1 MSSIEI
7 QKIIKPINASDG
19 AGVKLK
25 RSIGVEPN
33 YFDPFLMLDEFGSE
47 NSEDYIAGFPPH
59 PHRGIETVTY
69 MLAGDFE
76 HKDSTGGEGK
86 MSAGD
91 VQWMKTGSGIIHS
104 EMPAMKEGKLHGF
117 QLWINMPAKL
127 KMSKPEYIYIDADKM
142 KIHKDKDKQ
151 IKVIAG
157 KFEKAEGP
165 VKGHNVEPIYFDVEL
180 NKGKKFDFK
189 IPSTHNS
196 FIYLINGE
204 IEIGEKKHTK
214 VKDSTLVLLS
224 RGENLKVSAKINAKF
239 LVISGKPI
247 NEESGPEVLTFK
259 DTEIGKPGPKEVLI
273 KNLSIGLNYIDV
285 YHRTGLYPIPLPS
298 GIGLESC
305 GVIEEV
311 GSDIKFFKI
320 GDRVTHASMPIG
332 AYSEKQIM
340 PEEKLVSVPD
350 GVSDEVASCITLKG
364 ITAEYLLHRA
374 YPLKKGDKVLYHAA
388 AGGLGQILC
397 PWANALGAEVIGTV
411 GSKAKEEIA
420 KKNGCHHVI
429 NYSEKNFVEEV
440 EKIVGKNG
448 IDVVYD
454 GVGIKTFKGS
464 IETLKIRGM
473 MVAFGNASGYV
484 DTIDVKKDINAK
496 GLFFTR
502 PSIAHYTI
510 KREELVE
517 SAKKVF
523 DAVLSKKFNVEISKK
538 YSLQD
543 AAQAHK
549 DLEARILT
557 GPAVIIP

>member
-1 MSSIEI
+1 MKSI
-7 QKIIKPINASDG
+7 KIEK
-19 AGVKLK
+19 
-25 RSIGVEPN
+25 
-33 YFDPFLMLDEFGSE
+33 FG
-47 NSEDYIAGFPPH
+47 
-59 PHRGIETVTY
+59 
-69 MLAGDFE
+69 
-76 HKDSTGGEGK
+76 
-86 MSAGD
+86 
-91 VQWMKTGSGIIHS
+91 
-104 EMPAMKEGKLHGF
+104 
-117 QLWINMPAKL
+117 
-127 KMSKPEYIYIDADKM
+127 
-142 KIHKDKDKQ
+142 
-151 IKVIAG
+151 
-157 KFEKAEGP
+157 
-165 VKGHNVEPIYFDVEL
+165 
-180 NKGKKFDFK
+180 
-189 IPSTHNS
+189 
-196 FIYLINGE
+196 
-204 IEIGEKKHTK
+204 
-214 VKDSTLVLLS
+214 
-224 RGENLKVSAKINAKF
+224 
-239 LVISGKPI
+239 
-247 NEESGPEVLTFK
+247 GPEVLTLK
-259 DTEIGKPGPKEVLI
+259 DAEIRKPGPKEVLI

-305 GVIEEV
+305 GVVEEV
-311 GSDIKFFKI
+311 GSDIKFLKI

-340 PEEKLVSVPD
+340 PEKKLVIVPD

-364 ITAEYLLHRA
+364 ITAEYLIHRA
-374 YPLKKGDKVLYHAA
+374 YLLKKGDKVLYHAA
-388 AGGLGQILC
+388 AGGLGKILC
-397 PWANALGAEVIGTV
+397 QWANSLGAEVIGTV
-411 GSKAKEEIA
+411 GSKSKEEIA

-502 PSIAHYTI
+502 PSIAHYTVT
-510 KREELVE
+510 REELVE

-523 DAVLSKKFNVEISKK
+523 DALLTNKFKVEVSKK
-538 YSLQD
+538 YSLKD

-549 DLEARILT
+549 DLEARLLM

>member
-1 MSSIEI
+1 MKSI
-7 QKIIKPINASDG
+7 KIEK
-19 AGVKLK
+19 
-25 RSIGVEPN
+25 
-33 YFDPFLMLDEFGSE
+33 FG
-47 NSEDYIAGFPPH
+47 
-59 PHRGIETVTY
+59 
-69 MLAGDFE
+69 
-76 HKDSTGGEGK
+76 
-86 MSAGD
+86 
-91 VQWMKTGSGIIHS
+91 
-104 EMPAMKEGKLHGF
+104 
-117 QLWINMPAKL
+117 
-127 KMSKPEYIYIDADKM
+127 
-142 KIHKDKDKQ
+142 
-151 IKVIAG
+151 
-157 KFEKAEGP
+157 
-165 VKGHNVEPIYFDVEL
+165 
-180 NKGKKFDFK
+180 
-189 IPSTHNS
+189 
-196 FIYLINGE
+196 
-204 IEIGEKKHTK
+204 
-214 VKDSTLVLLS
+214 
-224 RGENLKVSAKINAKF
+224 
-239 LVISGKPI
+239 
-247 NEESGPEVLTFK
+247 GPEVLTLK
-259 DTEIGKPGPKEVLI
+259 DAEIGKPGPKEVLI

-305 GVIEEV
+305 GVVEEV
-311 GSDIKFFKI
+311 GSDIKFLKI

-340 PEEKLVSVPD
+340 PEEKLVIVPD
-350 GVSDEVASCITLKG
+350 GVSDEVASCITLKV
-364 ITAEYLLHRA
+364 ITAEYLIHRA
-374 YPLKKGDKVLYHAA
+374 YLLKKGDKVLYHAA

-397 PWANALGAEVIGTV
+397 QWANSLGAEVIGTV
-411 GSKAKEEIA
+411 GSKNKEEIA

-502 PSIAHYTI
+502 PSIAHYTVT
-510 KREELVE
+510 REELVE

-523 DAVLSKKFNVEISKK
+523 DALLTNKFKVEVSKK
-538 YSLQD
+538 YSLKD

-549 DLEARILT
+549 DLEARLLM